1 MNGKTSDLFS
11 GGVEHRKNG
20 CKRESGS
27 MMEQRYVKPTA
38 THVAAELLDKKPGV
52 RVPILTREEA
62 QNHKVMLNEKEV
74 LHSHRLYWFGRRTQD
89 IVFSL
94 LALVVLSPLMLII
107 MAAIYIDDPH
117 ASPVFS
123 QPRVGRGGRVFKF
136 YKFRSMRANAED
148 MLKDLLKDNEMDG
161 PVFKMANDP
170 RITRVGSFIRK
181 TSLDEL
187 AQLVNVLKGDMSI
200 VGPRPEIP
208 HFVEQFRDEVPLYMI
223 RHMVK
228 PGMTGL
234 AQVSGYRGDTSIRGR
249 IDCDIAYIENWTI
262 WLDIRIILR
271 TFTSLV
277 NDETLPPLHREK

>member
-1 MNGKTSDLFS
+1 
-11 GGVEHRKNG
+11 
-20 CKRESGS
+20 

-52 RVPILTREEA
+52 RVPILTREGA

-200 VGPRPEIP
+200 VGPRPPLPRE
-208 HFVEQFRDEVPLYMI
+208 VEQYDAYTFQRLY
-223 RHMVK
+223 VT
-228 PGMTGL
+228 PGL
-234 AQVSGYRGDTSIRGR
+234 SCYWQIQPHRNELSFEEWVD
-249 IDCDIAYIENWTI
+249 
-262 WLDIRIILR
+262 LDIQAWYILL
-271 TFTSLV
+271 TVVL
-277 NDETLPPLHREK
+277 LPFRKS

>member
-1 MNGKTSDLFS
+1 
-11 GGVEHRKNG
+11 
-20 CKRESGS
+20 

-52 RVPILTREEA
+52 KVPILTREEA

-136 YKFRSMRANAED
+136 YKFRSMRANAEN

-200 VGPRPEIP
+200 VGPRPPLPRE
-208 HFVEQFRDEVPLYMI
+208 VEQYDAYTFQRLY
-223 RHMVK
+223 VT
-228 PGMTGL
+228 PGL
-234 AQVSGYRGDTSIRGR
+234 SCYWQIQPQRNSLSFEEWVAL
-249 IDCDIAYIENWTI
+249 DIQYIQDRSY
-262 WLDIRIILR
+262 WLDWKIIFKTVGAVL
-271 TFTSLV
+271 TCQG
-277 NDETLPPLHREK
+277 E

>member
-1 MNGKTSDLFS
+1 MNEKTSDLFS

-136 YKFRSMRANAED
+136 YKFRSMNVNAEEQKKEL
-148 MLKDLLKDNEMDG
+148 MGQNEMSG
-161 PVFKMANDP
+161 LMFKMEDDP
-170 RITRVGSFIRK
+170 RVFPVGRFMRK
-181 TSLDEL
+181 FSIDEL
-187 AQLVNVLKGDMSI
+187 PQFWNILKGDMSI
-200 VGPRPEIP
+200 VGNRPL
-208 HFVEQFRDEVPLYMI
+208 PLYEAELLTSDEHI
-223 RHMVK
+223 DRFIG
-228 PGMTGL
+228 PAGLTGL
-234 AQVSGYRGDTSIRGR
+234 WQVEKRGEAGKLSAEERKQL
-249 IDCDIAYIENWTI
+249 DIIYAKTFSF
-262 WLDIRIILR
+262 WLDIKIILK
-271 TFTSLV
+271 TVTAFIQKENV
-277 NDETLPPLHREK
+277 

>member
-1 MNGKTSDLFS
+1 
-11 GGVEHRKNG
+11 
-20 CKRESGS
+20 

-200 VGPRPEIP
+200 VGPRPPRPRE
-208 HFVEQFRDEVPLYMI
+208 VEQYDAYTFQRLYVTPGLSCYWQIQPHRNELSFEEWVTWDIKYSRERSFITDWKIIFRTVAVMLTRQGE
-223 RHMVK
+223 
-228 PGMTGL
+228 
-234 AQVSGYRGDTSIRGR
+234 
-249 IDCDIAYIENWTI
+249 
-262 WLDIRIILR
+262 
-271 TFTSLV
+271 
-277 NDETLPPLHREK
+277 

>member
-1 MNGKTSDLFS
+1 
-11 GGVEHRKNG
+11 
-20 CKRESGS
+20 

-170 RITRVGSFIRK
+170 RITRVGRFIRK

-200 VGPRPEIP
+200 VGPRPPLPRE
-208 HFVEQFRDEVPLYMI
+208 VEQYDAYTFQRLY
-223 RHMVK
+223 VT
-228 PGMTGL
+228 PGL
-234 AQVSGYRGDTSIRGR
+234 SCYWQIQPHRNELSFEEWVD
-249 IDCDIAYIENWTI
+249 
-262 WLDIRIILR
+262 LDIKYIRDRSFITDLKSIFR
-271 TFTSLV
+271 TVAVMLTRQG
-277 NDETLPPLHREK
+277 E

>member
-1 MNGKTSDLFS
+1 
-11 GGVEHRKNG
+11 
-20 CKRESGS
+20 

-136 YKFRSMRANAED
+136 YKFRSMGAPTR
-148 MLKDLLKDNEMDG
+148 
-161 PVFKMANDP
+161 
-170 RITRVGSFIRK
+170 RI
-181 TSLDEL
+181 
-187 AQLVNVLKGDMSI
+187 
-200 VGPRPEIP
+200 
-208 HFVEQFRDEVPLYMI
+208 
-223 RHMVK
+223 
-228 PGMTGL
+228 
-234 AQVSGYRGDTSIRGR
+234 
-249 IDCDIAYIENWTI
+249 C
-262 WLDIRIILR
+262 
-271 TFTSLV
+271 
-277 NDETLPPLHREK
+277 